1 MILHFPL
8 FASHLKQSNFSD
20 NPAKSKLLLNS
31 LTNLAKILLNLA
43 NSPPSLNY
51 PSAVFKLIKAK
62 SFF

>member
-1 MILHFPL
+1 MKSQKCTVF
-8 FASHLKQSNFSD
+8 N

-62 SFF
+62 SFFKYDVFLI